1 MNILVIAARDPG
13 GRAMGR
19 KVVLKTILSSLES
32 LGHTVNLAIVGPA
45 ESAPGSSQVCNGR
58 VEYLARPGLFRI
70 LCNVAMYYTR
80 RRMSLN
86 ECLYFS
92 PRVLKAMRRIAA
104 DNRCDLAVA
113 DMIRSAPYAGSLGLP
128 WVLDLDDLLSKRY
141 AAMVAQ
147 RSPMEMILGY
157 YGDYLPKII
166 RTVASGVANIMLH
179 KESLLVSEREQTLSK
194 QAGAVCLVAEDEVNQ
209 LASQI
214 SRTVYW
220 MPMAVDIPSSDRVS
234 RSRQRPM
241 SMVFT
246 GGLDYQPNLDAIRYY
261 LREIAPAMDDAGLP
275 PYPLDVIG
283 FCPYSVRAEL
293 ATQRLNLL
301 GYVDDLYSEMSKHQL
316 FLAPIV
322 TGTGI
327 KTKVL
332 EAMALGL
339 PVLTTPEGIKG
350 MKVTSGKECY
360 VACYPGEF
368 AQLLAHIN
376 ANPEEASRVGWAARQ
391 YVEANFSFDRLR
403 NKWRDVLDSALR
415 AFEGSS
421 QRTMRGGTA

>member
-32 LGHTVNLAIVGPA
+32 LGHNVNLAIVGPA
-45 ESAPGSSQVCNGR
+45 ESRSGPSQACNGR

-104 DNRCDLAVA
+104 ENRCDLAVA

-166 RTVASGVANIMLH
+166 RTVASGVANIH
-179 KESLLVSEREQTLSK
+179 
-194 QAGAVCLVAEDEVNQ
+194 VAQ
-209 LASQI
+209 GILACVGPRANVFKAS
-214 SRTVYW
+214 W
-220 MPMAVDIPSSDRVS
+220 SS
-234 RSRQRPM
+234 M
-241 SMVFT
+241 S
-246 GGLDYQPNLDAIRYY
+246 GG
-261 LREIAPAMDDAGLP
+261 
-275 PYPLDVIG
+275 
-283 FCPYSVRAEL
+283 
-293 ATQRLNLL
+293 
-301 GYVDDLYSEMSKHQL
+301 
-316 FLAPIV
+316 
-322 TGTGI
+322 
-327 KTKVL
+327 
-332 EAMALGL
+332 
-339 PVLTTPEGIKG
+339 
-350 MKVTSGKECY
+350 
-360 VACYPGEF
+360 
-368 AQLLAHIN
+368 
-376 ANPEEASRVGWAARQ
+376 
-391 YVEANFSFDRLR
+391 
-403 NKWRDVLDSALR
+403 
-415 AFEGSS
+415 
-421 QRTMRGGTA
+421 RG